1 MEKVAISFQKISNK
15 GKCGETFFKKIAYLG
30 VLFYLYVKNFQMNIS
45 ESLNLSFFKYYTIFF
60 AFLYCE
66 ISFSRRKI
74 YLLRSPKTLETNRN
88 CKHVHLAF
96 FFAFLVHYKILRDQ
110 GKISEFRLTW
120 KWKFAYKMRK
130 KFRFSLLTFH
140 LQTPQHAY
148 SETFLQ
154 LIIKLIF
161 LISRWPKKWYT
172 EISRGP
178 SR

>member
-1 MEKVAISFQKISNK
+1 MWWNFFQKDSIPGSP
-15 GKCGETFFKKIAYLG
+15 
-30 VLFYLYVKNFQMNIS
+30 VLFVRKKFPDEHFWIAKFKLLQILHNIFCIFILWNFIFETKN
-45 ESLNLSFFKYYTIFF
+45 IF
-60 AFLYCE
+60 A
-66 ISFSRRKI
+66 SV
-74 YLLRSPKTLETNRN
+74 PKTLETNRN
-88 CKHVHLAF
+88 CKHVCLAF

-110 GKISEFRLTW
+110 GKIYEFHLTW
-120 KWKFAYKMRK
+120 KLKFTYKMRK
-130 KFRFSLLTFH
+130 KSRFSFLTFH
-140 LQTPQHAY
+140 LQNPKHAY